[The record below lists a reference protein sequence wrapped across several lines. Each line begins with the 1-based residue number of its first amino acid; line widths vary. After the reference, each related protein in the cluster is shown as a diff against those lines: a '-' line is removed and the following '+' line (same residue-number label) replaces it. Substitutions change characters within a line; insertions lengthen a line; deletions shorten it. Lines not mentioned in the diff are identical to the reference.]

1 MYVWYPVT
9 TYFFY
14 YVVWVPIKI
23 KKENTFYYWVINFKI
38 KIEMFYNIERPV
50 SFVNWGEKCNE
61 LLGAVV

>member
-1 MYVWYPVT
+1 MCGT
-9 TYFFY
+9 RLLRIFFTSMGTH
-14 YVVWVPIKI
+14 KN
-23 KKENTFYYWVINFKI
+23 KKRKHFLLLRVINFKI